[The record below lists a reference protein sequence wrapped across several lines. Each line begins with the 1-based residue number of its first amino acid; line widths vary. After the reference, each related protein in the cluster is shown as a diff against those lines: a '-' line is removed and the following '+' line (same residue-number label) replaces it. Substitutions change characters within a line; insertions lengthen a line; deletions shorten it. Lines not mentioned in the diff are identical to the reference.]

1 MAFIQAPS
9 YKPPQQYDM
18 WGGIADIFGDITSMR
33 ESKRQRERQRI
44 ADAQSAASH
53 ASLQR
58 NRQQIYDLKAAEAER
73 LAKIE
78 ADFAAYT
85 GSEQQQLDKLAVEGY
100 VPRTGKYL
108 GFRGDGPGA
117 SINTM
122 TTPTLRDRSD
132 AELRFATQSRQKH
145 LQNLGYIETRLKTIE
160 SRAQAAIAAGNAD
173 KLAKLKQEG
182 QTLLN
187 AKREVEARLAEDTE
201 KDKRAYTGSQADN
214 AASIAA
220 INEGKAERNRK
231 LSEIR
236 NTLSGRGELPV
247 QTQVGPESFQTSRQP
262 IKPGSRLYN
271 QAISDWQIFDSP
283 TAAQVKAVKDRAGLA
298 DIASGKVS
306 FSYDPANQATHTQN
320 IKKLNTPLDAFMKQ
334 HVDEINAAA
343 GEGNTPPV
351 TESEYKSIIQSLTN
365 AAIRISSQTGENAD
379 IVLDRL
385 MRNPSSYAVVQKN
398 LNDPYHDYIP
408 MKTQN
413 IITKYL
419 RESNQNAG
427 RSGSDQGQ
435 TTNRRLTRDE
445 RKAQLEQQG
454 IPKAEAIATMKRE
467 GYFD

>member
-1 MAFIQAPS
+1 MVRVVRQPNYTES
-9 YKPPQQYDM
+9 WNM
-18 WGGIADIFGDITSMR
+18 LADVFGNYAQLR
-33 ESKRQRERQRI
+33 ENAYQRQRQQA
-44 ADAQSAASH
+44 ADARAETSAAS
-53 ASLQR
+53 LER

-160 SRAQAAIAAGNAD
+160 SRAHAAIAAGNAD

-187 AKREVEARLAEDTE
+187 TKREVEARLAEDTE
-201 KDKRAYTGSQADN
+201 KDKRAYTESQAAN

-220 INEGKAERNRK
+220 LNEEKVERNRK

-247 QTQVGPESFQTSRQP
+247 ETQVGPESFQTSRQP
-262 IKPGSRLYN
+262 IKPGSGLYN

-306 FSYDPANQATHTQN
+306 FSYDPASQATYTQN

-351 TESEYKSIIQSLTN
+351 TESEYNSIIQSLTN
-365 AAIRISSQTGENAD
+365 AAVIISSQTGENAD

-398 LNDPYHDYIP
+398 INDPYHDYIP
-408 MKTQN
+408 MKTKN

-419 RESNQNAG
+419 RESNQNQATANQPNTESTL
-427 RSGSDQGQ
+427 RK
-435 TTNRRLTRDE
+435 RLTNQVRSKFPNATPTQIE
-445 RKAQLEQQG
+445 ATVNARMQQLG
-454 IPKAEAIATMKRE
+454 
-467 GYFD
+467 G